1 MTAVD
6 VGAVLARLLA
16 VALILSVVKDFHGI
30 YQAAELLALG
40 LFETAFLWAES
51 VAKLFLAMLLW
62 FLPRVSAALAIP
74 ASIRPKQ
81 LGELN
86 APALERAAFGFLGL
100 YLLVWGI
107 ADLLYHFFIVY
118 ASNEHETVVHA
129 KAGAL
134 ATLVQLALGGWL
146 FFGKGS
152 PYESIRRLRQA

>member
-6 VGAVLARLLA
+6 VGAVLVRLLA
-16 VALILSVVKDFHGI
+16 VALILSVD
-30 YQAAELLALG
+30 QAAELLALG

-51 VAKLFLAMLLW
+51 VAKLFLGILLW
-62 FLPRVSAALAIP
+62 FLPRVSAALVIP

-107 ADLLYHFFIVY
+107 VDLLYHFFIVY